1 MRIMF
6 MGTPEFANYSLDAL
20 VEEGYDVCA
29 VITQPDKPR
38 GRGHAMSHPD
48 VYLKAE
54 EYNIPIYQPENLKK
68 ESFEDI
74 LTSVNPDI
82 IVVTAYGKILPEYV
96 LNYPKYGCI
105 NVHGSLLPA
114 YRGAAPMQW
123 AIINGETKTGIT
135 IMYMEKGLDTGDM
148 IIKEEVEIT
157 DKDTYETL
165 HDKMAIVSKSTLI
178 KALKLISEGKATRE
192 KQDDSLSSYSP
203 MIDKK
208 TALIDWS
215 KKASEISN
223 LIRGLNPFPK
233 AFTIFE
239 GKGLKIL
246 EGYAVDKNYQA
257 KTGEIVEINKSG
269 FVVACGEGT
278 FLEVLTIQPEG
289 KRVMS
294 AEDYLK
300 GNKIEKNTYLG

>member
-20 VEEGYDVCA
+20 IEEGYDVCA
-29 VITQPDKPR
+29 VVTQPDKPR

-48 VYLKAE
+48 VYIRAE

-68 ESFEDI
+68 ETFEDI

-96 LNYPKYGCI
+96 LNFPKYGCI

-165 HDKMAIVSKSTLI
+165 HDKMAIVSKPTLI
-178 KALKLISEGKATRE
+178 KALKLIGEGKITRE
-192 KQDDSLSSYSP
+192 KQDDALSSYSP

-215 KKASEISN
+215 KKATDISN

-257 KTGEIVEINKSG
+257 KCGEIVEVNKDN
-269 FVVACGEGT
+269 FVVCCGDDT
-278 FLEVLTIQPEG
+278 FLEVLSIQPEG

-294 AEDYLK
+294 VEDYLK

>member
-1 MRIMF
+1 

-29 VITQPDKPR
+29 VVTQPDKPR

-48 VYLKAE
+48 VYLRAE
-54 EYNIPIYQPENLKK
+54 EYNIPVFQPENLKR
-68 ESFEDI
+68 ETFEDI

-96 LNYPKYGCI
+96 LNFPKYGCI

-148 IIKEEVEIT
+148 IIKEEVDIT
-157 DKDTYETL
+157 SKDTYETL
-165 HDKMAIVSKSTLI
+165 HDKMAIASKPTLI
-178 KALKLISEGKATRE
+178 KAIKLISEGKAERE

-203 MIDKK
+203 MIDKN

-215 KKASEISN
+215 KKATEISN
-223 LIRGLNPFPK
+223 LVRGLNPFPK
-233 AFTIFE
+233 AYTISD

-246 EGYAVDKNYQA
+246 EGYATDKNYQS
-257 KTGEIVEINKSG
+257 KPGEIVEVNKKS
-269 FVVACGEGT
+269 FVVCCGDNT
-278 FLEVLTIQPEG
+278 FLEVLSIQPEG

-294 AEDYLK
+294 VEDYLK
-300 GNKIEKNTYLG
+300 GNKIEKNTLLG

>member
-20 VEEGYDVCA
+20 VEEGYEVCA
-29 VITQPDKPR
+29 VVTQPDKPR

-48 VYLKAE
+48 VYIRAE
-54 EYNIPIYQPENLKK
+54 EYGIPVFQPENLKK
-68 ESFEDI
+68 ETFEET

-96 LNYPKYGCI
+96 LNFPKYGCI

-123 AIINGETKTGIT
+123 AIINGEKKTGIT

-165 HDKMAIVSKSTLI
+165 HDKMAAVSKPTLI

-208 TALIDWS
+208 TALIDWTKS
-215 KKASEISN
+215 AKEISN

-233 AFTIFE
+233 AYTLFE
-239 GKGLKIL
+239 GKGMKIL
-246 EGYAVDKNYQA
+246 EGYECEKNYSGNF
-257 KTGEIVEINKSG
+257 GEIVEINKSS
-269 FVVACGEGT
+269 FVVRCGNDS
-278 FLEVLTIQPEG
+278 FLEVLTIQPDG

-294 AEDYLK
+294 VEDYLK
-300 GNKIEKNTYLG
+300 GNRIEKNTLLG

>member
-29 VITQPDKPR
+29 VVTQPDKPR
-38 GRGHAMSHPD
+38 GRGHNMAHPD

-54 EYNIPIYQPENLKK
+54 EYNIPIYQPENLKR
-68 ESFEDI
+68 ENFEDI

-105 NVHGSLLPA
+105 NVHGSLLPK

-157 DKDTYETL
+157 FDDTYETL
-165 HDKMAIVSKSTLI
+165 HDKMACLSKPVLI
-178 KALKLISEGKATRE
+178 KALRLIEEGKAERE
-192 KQDDSLSSYSP
+192 KQDDRLSCYSP
-203 MIDKK
+203 MIDKN
-208 TALIDWS
+208 TAKIDWTKS
-215 KKASEISN
+215 ARDISN

-233 AFTIFE
+233 AFTTFE

-246 EGYAVDKNYQA
+246 RAFAIEKNYSGNP
-257 KTGEIVEINKSG
+257 GEIIEVNKNS
-269 FVVACGEGT
+269 FVVSCGDNT
-278 FLEVLTIQPEG
+278 FLEVLSIQPEG
-289 KRVMS
+289 KRVMPV
-294 AEDYLK
+294 EEYLK
-300 GNKIEKNTYLG
+300 GNRIEKNTYLG